1 MKESE
6 EPVARR
12 DFQRSA
18 CHSVNFVRCG
28 GCPRTEKNGMARPTF
43 ALSLPSDLRMLSV
56 ARTFVEA
63 VCQACHLERSLV
75 HAIVLVTGE
84 AVSNI
89 IRHAHRDLPEAELQI
104 HIEIQPEGIVLCLRD
119 QGEPFDIRAVPEL
132 PPGELRI
139 GGRGVYLLRTLMD
152 EIDCK
157 PRTDSRGNTLRMV
170 KRRPPLVRSVG

>member
-1 MKESE
+1 
-6 EPVARR
+6 
-12 DFQRSA
+12 
-18 CHSVNFVRCG
+18 
-28 GCPRTEKNGMARPTF
+28 MARPTF

-63 VCQACHLERSLV
+63 VCHACHLERALIHALV
-75 HAIVLVTGE
+75 LATGE

-89 IRHAHRDLPEAELQI
+89 VRHAHRDLPAAELQI
-104 HIEIQPEGIVLCLRD
+104 HIEVQADGVVLSFRD
-119 QGEPFDIRAVPEL
+119 QGEPFDIRTVPEL

-152 EIDCK
+152 EIDCT
-157 PRTDSRGNTLRMV
+157 PRTDSRGNTLRMM